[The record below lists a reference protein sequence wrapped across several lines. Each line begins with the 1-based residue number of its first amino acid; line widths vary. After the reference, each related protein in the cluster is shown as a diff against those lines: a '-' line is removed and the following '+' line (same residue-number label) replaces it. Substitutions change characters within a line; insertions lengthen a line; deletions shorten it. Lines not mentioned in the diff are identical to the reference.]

1 MSFAYLIVAYRSES
15 DLPACLDALDADRP
29 DDATITVVHS
39 KPGSTEA
46 GGLTA

>member
-1 MSFAYLIVAYRSES
+1 MSFAYLIVAYRSEP
-15 DLPACLDALDADRP
+15 DLPGCCDTLQAERP
-29 DDATITVVHS
+29 DDVTITVVHS